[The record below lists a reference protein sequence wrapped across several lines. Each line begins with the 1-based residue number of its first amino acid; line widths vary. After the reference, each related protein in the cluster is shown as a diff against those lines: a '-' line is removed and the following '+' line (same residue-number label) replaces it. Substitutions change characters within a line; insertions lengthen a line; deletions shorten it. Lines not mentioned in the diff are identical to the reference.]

1 MESKRGV
8 IIKVTNP
15 RRSLLRSTIGTVLT
29 GHTRRPAKALCFFLS
44 LAVLAT
50 TALGWAVYCTYCGE
64 PVTAGDSAG
73 AVPAFTGMQTGSSSS
88 QPNSGI
94 YGHMVAA
101 WGNPPAQPPTYE
113 CVRVLDPT
121 GRIEVAK
128 GTCSGLW
135 GEFRVPLEPG
145 HYIVEAGG
153 RWETDHGAVR
163 FVPHHRTVEIKTGE
177 WVEIAPP
184 TPAAPVP

>member
-1 MESKRGV
+1 MESKRAV

-64 PVTAGDSAG
+64 PVTAG
-73 AVPAFTGMQTGSSSS
+73 MQTGSSSS

-113 CVRVLDPT
+113 CVRVLEPT
-121 GRIEVAK
+121 GRIEVAR

-145 HYIVEAGG
+145 KYIVETGG
-153 RWETDHGAVR
+153 RWETADGVVR
-163 FVPHHRTVEIKTGE
+163 FVPHHRTVEIKAGE

-184 TPAAPVP
+184 TPPAPVP